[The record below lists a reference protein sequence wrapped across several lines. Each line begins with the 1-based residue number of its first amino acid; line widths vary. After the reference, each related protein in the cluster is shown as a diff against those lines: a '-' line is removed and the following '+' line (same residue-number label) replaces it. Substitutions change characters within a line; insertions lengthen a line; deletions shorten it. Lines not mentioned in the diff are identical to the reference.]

1 MVSVK
6 TSFQDTTTHL
16 LVHRLS
22 SNQVFPQQLSV
33 KGEVPKSS
41 FIFQLLL
48 LLSTLCSAQ
57 RTPSG
62 TLTNQQFLQV
72 GFENDKN
79 DFKHFLI
86 TYFCQGFRS
95 ARRSTDLHTTTTT
108 TTAELHTTTELY
120 STTATELHT
129 TATELYHTTRF
140 SPTAAPTTRPDP
152 TAAAAACRSY
162 STTTTTTTELFST
175 TAAESTP
182 VTLSTTTTTAE
193 STSSTVP
200 TTTTEPPFPP
210 AATTADKLPATASS
224 HFSAEWLSAAG
235 CSCAWHYHK

>member
-1 MVSVK
+1 MVK

-33 KGEVPKSS
+33 KGEVHKSS

-48 LLSTLCSAQ
+48 LLSTLCEAQ

-72 GFENDKN
+72 RFENCKHGI
-79 DFKHFLI
+79 KHFLI
-86 TYFCQGFRS
+86 TYLCQGFRS
-95 ARRSTDLHTTTTT
+95 ARRSTEFHTST

-129 TATELYHTTRF
+129 TATELYYTTRF

-152 TAAAAACRSY
+152 TAAAAACWSY
-162 STTTTTTTELFST
+162 STTTTESTTCTIPT

-193 STSSTVP
+193 STTGTVA
-200 TTTTEPPFPP
+200 TTTTESPFPP
-210 AATTADKLPATASS
+210 AATTDKFPATASS

-235 CSCAWHYHK
+235 CSGAWHHHK